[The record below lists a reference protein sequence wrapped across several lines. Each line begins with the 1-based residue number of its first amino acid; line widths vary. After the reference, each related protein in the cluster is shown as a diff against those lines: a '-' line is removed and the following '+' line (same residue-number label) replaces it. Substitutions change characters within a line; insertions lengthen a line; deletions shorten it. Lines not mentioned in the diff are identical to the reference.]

1 MQLPSAEQLRETD
14 ENERRLKAGRPRS
27 DDSHRAI
34 LDATRRLLTHM
45 PVAKLSVE
53 AIAKKA
59 GVGKT
64 TIYRWWPN
72 KQSVVMDAVFSQ
84 PGFMNILPASASAF
98 DGIKAQ
104 IEKLLR
110 QLAGK
115 NGRTVAEIIGEAQ
128 GDPEAMQA
136 LVKHFFQDRYN
147 ALARYI
153 NEGKDRRE
161 FAADIDV
168 ESAID
173 MIMGPIF
180 FRLISGQ
187 GFDETFETNILAMLR
202 RGLSAPAPAQRAAA
216 PETTPLT
223 GRPIMAA

>member
-1 MQLPSAEQLRETD
+1 MQLPSEQERLETQ
-14 ENERRLKAGRPRS
+14 ENERKLKAGRPRS

-72 KQSVVMDAVFSQ
+72 KQAVVMDAVFSQ
-84 PGFMNILPASASAF
+84 PGFLNILPASASAF
-98 DGIKAQ
+98 DGIQAQ
-104 IEKLLR
+104 LEKLIR
-110 QLAGK
+110 QLSGK
-115 NGRTVAEIIGEAQ
+115 NGRIVAEIIGEAQ
-128 GDPEAMQA
+128 ADPDAIKK
-136 LVKHFFQDRYN
+136 LITHFFQDRYN

-153 NEGKDRRE
+153 NEGKDSGQ
-161 FAADIDV
+161 FAADLDIEAAIDV
-168 ESAID
+168 IL
-173 MIMGPIF
+173 GPIF

-187 GFDETFETNILAMLR
+187 DFDSTFETNLIDMTR
-202 RGLSAPAPAQRAAA
+202 RALSS
-216 PETTPLT
+216 
-223 GRPIMAA
+223 